1 MESVVF
7 LAHNTLHALDICIL
21 YWIVSS
27 FFPPFIDKC
36 NEEMWT
42 ADGLK
47 RRARKTATYDQKWTA
62 GSEQTQSQKMERQS
76 FNAKKKQQQKTTK
89 KCRKKSVFNM
99 NWMEDLWLLISVAS
113 ICCSFFSFCFFCSR
127 SQMVWKVTAVIL
139 AAICIRC
146 ISYLFEWQT
155 WTVFVD
161 VYARAYYCLKHA
173 LQMEQAKQSNEWNKK
188 PTKQHS
194 HTHGHT
200 ETSSRQDFGIDILYG
215 KGNNGAWYTLNW

>member
-1 MESVVF
+1 MVWTKQKNKLHTRPKMDSREWT
-7 LAHNTLHALDICIL
+7 NTNTHTHIHIREKNGTPIIQLKKHT
-21 YWIVSS
+21 
-27 FFPPFIDKC
+27 PPS
-36 NEEMWT
+36 T
-42 ADGLK
+42 
-47 RRARKTATYDQKWTA
+47 
-62 GSEQTQSQKMERQS
+62 
-76 FNAKKKQQQKTTK
+76 TTK
-89 KCRKKSVFNM
+89 LQRNAEKSVFNM

-113 ICCSFFSFCFFCSR
+113 IRCFLLLLLLLLLFAFAASK
-127 SQMVWKVTAVIL
+127 MVWKVTVILL

-194 HTHGHT
+194 HTHT
-200 ETSSRQDFGIDILYG
+200 AILRQAQDKIL
-215 KGNNGAWYTLNW
+215 A